1 MLTRFGRPIAVAMTL
16 YEFNALPY
24 ERQLVAVFDTGCSL
38 MTRWEEEFAFK
49 LYELP
54 GRFFVELEFDTA
66 SNSIVGL
73 RSFTS
78 SILPEDYE
86 TSIQLPDWLT

>member
-1 MLTRFGRPIAVAMTL
+1 MNL
-16 YEFNALPY
+16 YQFNALPY
-24 ERQLVAVFDTGCSL
+24 ERQLVAVFDTGRSL

-54 GRFFVELEFDTA
+54 GRFFVEIEFDTA
-66 SNSIVGL
+66 SSNIVGL

-78 SILPEDYE
+78 LKPLEDYE
-86 TSIQLPDWLT
+86 VTIKLPDWLT

>member
-1 MLTRFGRPIAVAMTL
+1 
-16 YEFNALPY
+16 
-24 ERQLVAVFDTGCSL
+24 

-54 GRFFVELEFDTA
+54 GRFFVKVEFDTA
-66 SNSIVGL
+66 SNNIVQL

-78 SILPEDYE
+78 SRQLEEYE
-86 TSIQLPDWLT
+86 ASIQLPGWLT

>member
-1 MLTRFGRPIAVAMTL
+1 MTL

-24 ERQLVAVFDTGCSL
+24 DKQLVPVFDTGRSL

-66 SNSIVGL
+66 SSNIVQL

-78 SILPEDYE
+78 SNRLEDYE
-86 TSIQLPDWLT
+86 ASIQLPDWST

>member
-1 MLTRFGRPIAVAMTL
+1 MTFCD
-16 YEFNALPY
+16 FNALPY
-24 ERQLVAVFDTGCSL
+24 EQQLVVVFDTGCSL

-54 GRFFVELEFDTA
+54 GRFFVEVEFDTA
-66 SNSIVGL
+66 SNNIVRL

-78 SILPEDYE
+78 SNRLEHYE
-86 TSIQLPDWLT
+86 ACIQLPEWLA

>member
-1 MLTRFGRPIAVAMTL
+1 MTL
-16 YEFNALPY
+16 YLFNALPY
-24 ERQLVAVFDTGCSL
+24 ERQLVAVFDTGHLL

-54 GRFFVELEFDTA
+54 GRFFVEVEFDTT
-66 SNSIVGL
+66 SNNIVQL

-78 SILPEDYE
+78 LKPLEDYE
-86 TSIQLPDWLT
+86 VSIQLPDWLT